1 MRACSG
7 GVGKGRVMRAGTSP
21 GNLER
26 GHRCVYAFNQSE
38 ISPLSTTHVGCASQP
53 FAVKVEELQAK
64 HTTTTVPMKIAH
76 THTFCLSTTECRSS
90 HKHTIHPSVSQ
101 FFNLSG
107 HNTKQQTQWSVC
119 RGRGHRKMWNILWF
133 TLCNINV
140 LGPRIN
146 CLLQGKLSI
155 YHYSAKASMS
165 VSPSLYK
172 SVLQGEGQ
180 VSTLWKLPYFSL
192 LSLSNISC
200 TSKADINQKK
210 SW

>member
-101 FFNLSG
+101 FLICLD
-107 HNTKQQTQWSVC
+107 TKQNNKHNGVYVVA
-119 RGRGHRKMWNILWF
+119 GDI
-133 TLCNINV
+133 
-140 LGPRIN
+140 
-146 CLLQGKLSI
+146 GKCEISF
-155 YHYSAKASMS
+155 
-165 VSPSLYK
+165 
-172 SVLQGEGQ
+172 G
-180 VSTLWKLPYFSL
+180 
-192 LSLSNISC
+192 SLSVILMF
-200 TSKADINQKK
+200 
-210 SW
+210 

>member
-76 THTFCLSTTECRSS
+76 THTLSA
-90 HKHTIHPSVSQ
+90 
-101 FFNLSG
+101 
-107 HNTKQQTQWSVC
+107 
-119 RGRGHRKMWNILWF
+119 
-133 TLCNINV
+133 
-140 LGPRIN
+140 
-146 CLLQGKLSI
+146 CLLQNADHHTSI
-155 YHYSAKASMS
+155 
-165 VSPSLYK
+165 PF
-172 SVLQGEGQ
+172 
-180 VSTLWKLPYFSL
+180 TL
-192 LSLSNISC
+192 LSRSF
-200 TSKADINQKK
+200 
-210 SW
+210 

>member
-1 MRACSG
+1 MHLIRVRFLPYQQHMWVVLANHLLWSGRAPS
-7 GVGKGRVMRAGTSP
+7 
-21 GNLER
+21 
-26 GHRCVYAFNQSE
+26 Q
-38 ISPLSTTHVGCASQP
+38 THNDHSSYENC
-53 FAVKVEELQAK
+53 
-64 HTTTTVPMKIAH
+64 TH
-76 THTFCLSTTECRSS
+76 THTHFLLVYYRMQIITQAYHSPFCL
-90 HKHTIHPSVSQ
+90 PV
-101 FFNLSG
+101 FNLSG

-146 CLLQGKLSI
+146 CLLQAKLSI

-180 VSTLWKLPYFSL
+180 VSALWKPPYFSL

-210 SW
+210 NW

>member
-76 THTFCLSTTECRSS
+76 THFLLVYYRMQIITQAYHSPFCL
-90 HKHTIHPSVSQ
+90 PV
-101 FFNLSG
+101 FNLSG

-119 RGRGHRKMWNILWF
+119 RGRGHRKMRNILWF

-140 LGPRIN
+140 LGPRIK

-180 VSTLWKLPYFSL
+180 VSAL
-192 LSLSNISC
+192 
-200 TSKADINQKK
+200 
-210 SW
+210 